1 MTQVCASVRWHLF
14 CDASS
19 DNGNALIA
27 LSVYVWCQLSYIVLL
42 RYTYFGENIYFVFLL
57 LFIKGVNASLPFFF
71 LLPSIFPLPTP
82 QTHTHTHTQSPLSCC
97 HTQVNLTSA
106 QSLPTKQSPEFT
118 SRRCGPEGP
127 GSVRT
132 VGWATIGPSQPKR
145 FPIPGC
151 TAE

>member
-57 LFIKGVNASLPFFF
+57 LFIKGVNASLSFFF
-71 LLPSIFPLPTP
+71 SSILSSPSPPHK
-82 QTHTHTHTQSPLSCC
+82 HTHAHTESPLSCC

-106 QSLPTKQSPEFT
+106 QSLPTKQSPEFR
-118 SRRCGPEGP
+118 SRRCGSEGP

>member
-71 LLPSIFPLPTP
+71 SPPFYFPPSHPTN
-82 QTHTHTHTQSPLSCC
+82 THTHTHTVPSELLPYSGKS
-97 HTQVNLTSA
+97 NKLTILA
-106 QSLPTKQSPEFT
+106 NQAEPGVHEPEM
-118 SRRCGPEGP
+118 RP
-127 GSVRT
+127 
-132 VGWATIGPSQPKR
+132 
-145 FPIPGC
+145 
-151 TAE
+151 

>member
-57 LFIKGVNASLPFFF
+57 LFIKGVNASLSFFF

-82 QTHTHTHTQSPLSCC
+82 QTHTHTHTVPSELLPYSGKS
-97 HTQVNLTSA
+97 NKLTILA
-106 QSLPTKQSPEFT
+106 NQAEPGVHEPEM
-118 SRRCGPEGP
+118 RP
-127 GSVRT
+127 
-132 VGWATIGPSQPKR
+132 
-145 FPIPGC
+145 
-151 TAE
+151 

>member
-57 LFIKGVNASLPFFF
+57 LFIKGVNASLPLFFF
-71 LLPSIFPLPTP
+71 FSSLLFSPLPTP
-82 QTHTHTHTQSPLSCC
+82 QTHTHRVPSEL
-97 HTQVNLTSA
+97 
-106 QSLPTKQSPEFT
+106 LPYSGKSNKRTILANQAEPGVHEPEM
-118 SRRCGPEGP
+118 RP
-127 GSVRT
+127 
-132 VGWATIGPSQPKR
+132 
-145 FPIPGC
+145 
-151 TAE
+151 